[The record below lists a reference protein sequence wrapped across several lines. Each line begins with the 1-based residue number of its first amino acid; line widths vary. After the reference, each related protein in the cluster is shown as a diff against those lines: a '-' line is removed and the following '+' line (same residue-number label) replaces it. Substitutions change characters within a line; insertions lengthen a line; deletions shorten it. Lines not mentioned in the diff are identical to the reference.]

1 MARITWWYCL
11 WFMRRPWIKAMQRWA
26 LRIGSPARRERA
38 YKAFVRQND
47 FARKNGLTILTIIYN
62 LFFAY
67 VLIALMYWLAVTLI
81 YGGYIKLPDSGGLI
95 GPLVAG
101 NQVDLG

>member
-1 MARITWWYCL
+1 M
-11 WFMRRPWIKAMQRWA
+11 WFMRRPFIKRMQK
-26 LRIGSPARRERA
+26 RA
-38 YKAFVRQND
+38 FFPGGLGKRASDSFVRQNR
-47 FARKNGLTILTIIYN
+47 FARRNGVTIIAAILN

-95 GPLVAG
+95 GPLVSG